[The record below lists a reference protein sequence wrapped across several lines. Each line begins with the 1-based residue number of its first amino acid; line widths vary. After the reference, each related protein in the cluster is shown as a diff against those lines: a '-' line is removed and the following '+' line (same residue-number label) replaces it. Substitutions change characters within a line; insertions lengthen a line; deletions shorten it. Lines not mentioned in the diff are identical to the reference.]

1 MTIQKRKRKKRSIQ
15 LKDKSLSMLLMKRQR
30 RHTNTK
36 RRLSVQLVRNQL
48 SSHLLWLVRP
58 VPQDLFKVSK
68 DKSEED
74 MMTLIEAVEDIEDV
88 ANSEATIKLENTEE
102 ATKSL
107 IEEDRSGRIA
117 PDIMLEAKDT
127 KENKNSHSKKK
138 ELLQLEMTKIQTITS
153 AWWEAAK
160 EVDIVEDTEVEE
172 VATENMMKILNN
184 LKEPKLVV
192 RFRKELLQKVDTEVV
207 TVEEEVAVVIA
218 ETM

>member
-1 MTIQKRKRKKRSIQ
+1 M
-15 LKDKSLSMLLMKRQR
+15 
-30 RHTNTK
+30 
-36 RRLSVQLVRNQL
+36 
-48 SSHLLWLVRP
+48 RP

-153 AWWEAAK
+153 A
-160 EVDIVEDTEVEE
+160 
-172 VATENMMKILNN
+172 
-184 LKEPKLVV
+184 
-192 RFRKELLQKVDTEVV
+192 
-207 TVEEEVAVVIA
+207 
-218 ETM
+218 